1 VDVNAFNVLAIDVTA
16 EVGAFVYDEAGLACL
31 TGFVGEGGAE
41 EAGAYYQII
50 VFLIH
55 MKYKALKRVQKA
67 YSRSRALKRVQ
78 EGHTEITENTEI
90 IYSHTDHTDLWGLLA
105 QRN

>member
-1 VDVNAFNVLAIDVTA
+1 MGTILVDVNAFNVLAIDVTA
-16 EVGAFVYDEAGLACL
+16 EVGAFVYDEAGFASL

-55 MKYKALKRVQKA
+55 MKYKALKRVQELQAAFK
-67 YSRSRALKRVQ
+67 VQ
-78 EGHTEITENTEI
+78 KHTENTGFI
-90 IYSHTDHTDLWGLLA
+90 SHGKHRKH
-105 QRN
+105 RNA